1 MLVTEEALQKID
13 KHWAVLAV
21 GCSKRDRGLDVVKA
35 RLVRWATQRQMTL
48 DFQDQPEDDEI
59 LDRLSLAYEIAAI
72 EGLEAVLN
80 PGIGARSKE
89 LREQCYAGAW
99 RAFELRCLLPVPSSD
114 EQRIF
119 HVLHLA
125 ALAYCGDR
133 WTDLRRWLVDQ
144 EEHLAVPS
152 VADAKWDRRLLFKI
166 FDCWIRLLRK
176 KNWDDLDRI
185 REIIAGL
192 RKDQSEYEEGFLSTV
207 NGSVERT
214 MALRLVATYHW
225 AKATEL
231 LAVYLLQGT
240 PPGIAEELDKH
251 FEASR
256 KATAL
261 SQDAPFE
268 VLQKWLHVA
277 ARKMVAGSVWWV
289 ARAVNSHVTKFIESV
304 TKSQAMFELLPPQRA
319 ALQEQGLLDQ
329 ANRAI
334 IVEMPTSG
342 GKTLLAQFRML
353 QALNQFAPDK
363 GWVAYVAPARALVAQ
378 ITRRLR
384 RDFEPLGIT
393 VEALSSAIEVDAFEN
408 EMLAAASDRS
418 AFDVLVSTPEKL
430 QLVIRNKKV
439 SRPLALVVMD
449 EAHNIEDVER
459 GMRIELLL
467 ATIRRECERA
477 NFLLLMP
484 YVPNSEELA
493 NWLAPDASKS
503 ISIGSSAW
511 KPNERIIGLY
521 QLEQADGRGN
531 WTIAYETLVTTP
543 KTVQL
548 GGRHRV
554 GGVRPLGISRSRAKS
569 LIAQTGAMA
578 AVFSKRGT
586 SIAVANTIPNV
597 WSMARLVAGKLLPYD
612 NIPGEV
618 ALVQRFLAAEISPE
632 FELIEMLSRGVAVH
646 HAGLPDEARALIE
659 WLAEERF
666 LRVLCATTT
675 ISQGINFPVSSVF
688 LASIKHQLPDY
699 PYQLPMSER
708 EFWNLA
714 GRAGRLGQDTVGV
727 IGLAA
732 GSAANELKAFVS
744 QATGKLVSRLI
755 YLLDEVEITGQLNNL
770 QNVLAQEQWRDFR
783 CYVAHLWAEKK
794 NLDAVIADTEQ
805 LLRHTF
811 GYVALRS
818 EHSETGNAKAD
829 ALLKATR
836 DYVHQLS
843 QHPENATLADSTGF
857 APEGVGKALMG
868 LDQLENKL
876 SSKDWDPGSLFG
888 DVNNSSLPN
897 LIGIMLNVPEL
908 RGSLEEIT
916 RTGLNKKHLAEI
928 TTAWVN
934 GVSIPEIAK
943 KFFTA
948 KDVDMTKMITDT
960 CKAIYKTIVNSGPWG
975 LAALSKMPTSGLDFK
990 KMSDDLKRRLNVLP
1004 AMIYYGVRTEE
1015 AVLMRVNS
1023 VPRSIAESMGGL
1035 YKLTVREGE
1044 QSVTN
1049 ARQFLRSLGERDW
1062 NNAVLKKS
1070 RMSGADYREVWR
1082 RLNGE

>member
-13 KHWAVLAV
+13 NHWAVLAV
-21 GCSKRDRGLDVVKA
+21 GRSKRDRGLDVAKA
-35 RLVRWATQRQMTL
+35 RLVRSATHRQMII
-48 DFQDQPEDDEI
+48 DFQDQSEDNEI
-59 LDRLSLAYEIAAI
+59 LDRLSIAYEIAAI

-99 RAFELRCLLPVPSSD
+99 RAFELRCLLPVPSPD
-114 EQRIF
+114 EQRVF
-119 HVLHLA
+119 HILHLA

-133 WTDLRRWLVDQ
+133 WTDLRRWMADN
-144 EEHLAVPS
+144 EGYLAVPS

-192 RKDQSEYEEGFLSTV
+192 RKDQSEYEQGFLSTV
-207 NGSVERT
+207 NDSVERT
-214 MALRLVATYHW
+214 MALRLIATYHW

-240 PPGIAEELDKH
+240 PPGIAGELDKH

-256 KATAL
+256 KAAAL

-268 VLQKWLHVA
+268 VLQRWLHVA
-277 ARKMVAGSVWWV
+277 ARRMVAGSVWWV
-289 ARAVNSHVTKFIESV
+289 AGAVNSRVTRFIENV

-363 GWVAYVAPARALVAQ
+363 GWVAYVAPTRALVSQ

-408 EMLAAASDRS
+408 EMLAAVGEQS

-439 SRPLALVVMD
+439 SRPLVLVVMD

-493 NWLAPDASKS
+493 NWLAPDASRS
-503 ISIGSSAW
+503 ISIGSSVW

-521 QLEQADGRGN
+521 QSEQTEGKSN

-554 GGVRPLGISRSRAKS
+554 GGVRPLGIPWSKAKS

-586 SIAVANTIPNV
+586 SIAIANTIPKV
-597 WSMARLVAGKLLPYD
+597 WSMARLVARELPPYD
-612 NIPGEV
+612 NIPEEI

-688 LASIKHQLPDY
+688 LASINHQLSRY
-699 PYQLPMSER
+699 PYQLQMSER

-714 GRAGRLGQDTVGV
+714 GRAGRLGQDTIGV

-732 GSAANELKAFVS
+732 GSAANKLKSFVS

-755 YLLDEVEITGQLNNL
+755 RLLDEVELAGQLNEL
-770 QNVLAQEQWRDFR
+770 QNVIAQEQWRDFR

-794 NLDAVIADTEQ
+794 NLDAVLAETEQ

-811 GYVALRS
+811 GYITLRS
-818 EHSETGNAKAD
+818 EHSKTGNAKAE
-829 ALLKATR
+829 ALLNATR
-836 DYVHQLS
+836 AYVQQLE

-857 APEGVGKALMG
+857 APEGVGKALVG
-868 LDQLENKL
+868 LNQLENKL
-876 SSKDWDPGSLFG
+876 SLEDWEPGSLFG
-888 DVNNSSLPN
+888 DMSKSSLPN
-897 LIGIMLNVPEL
+897 LIGIMLNIPEL

-916 RTGLNKKHLAEI
+916 RNGLNKKHLAEI

-934 GVSIPEIAK
+934 GVSVQEIAGRFFAGK
-943 KFFTA
+943 KA
-948 KDVDMTKMITDT
+948 DMTRMITDA
-960 CKAIYKTIVNSGPWG
+960 CKAIYKTIANSGPWG
-975 LAALSKMPTSGLDFK
+975 LAALSKMPTSGLDFENLP
-990 KMSDDLKRRLNVLP
+990 DDLKRRLNILP
-1004 AMIYYGVRTEE
+1004 AMIYHGVSTEE

-1023 VPRSIAESMGGL
+1023 VPRSIAEPMGEQ
-1035 YKLTVREGE
+1035 YKQTVREGK

-1049 ARQFLRSLGERDW
+1049 ARQFLRSLDERGW
-1062 NNAVLKKS
+1062 HNAVSSES